1 MDLVD
6 RIERRRFVGRE
17 FLLWLWFET
26 EIFEATVSTREQGSF
41 GMWVEGRLVLGEG
54 QEVTSIKGTTPG
66 NHREA
71 KESLRRGKLPVS
83 AGFHLSWADHD
94 ARFALKGETLAIAGL
109 VLPTALDKGED
120 EPALAPA
127 PAPTRR
133 KMGGRGG
140 ARPREDERD
149 SDEATTDAMAEAF
162 YERMHLT
169 REIEAIVVA
178 LYRQFLTLRLAPVW
192 NEAVVP
198 ALNDWIGGND
208 VDVDAYAE
216 ARASSVGK
224 KRKRASLDR

>member
-26 EIFEATVSTREQGSF
+26 EIFEATLSTPEQGSF

-54 QEVTSIKGTTPG
+54 QEVTSIKGSTPG

-83 AGFHLSWADHD
+83 AGLHLSWADHD

-120 EPALAPA
+120 EPEPLLKAAAP
-127 PAPTRR
+127 PARR
-133 KMGGRGG
+133 KKGGRGS
-140 ARPREDERD
+140 RQDERA
-149 SDEATTDAMAEAF
+149 SDDATTDAMAEAF

-178 LYRQFLTLRLAPVW
+178 LYRQFLILRLAPAW

-198 ALNDWIGGND
+198 ALNAWIGGDD
-208 VDVDAYAE
+208 VDVDTYAA
-216 ARASSVGK
+216 ARAGSVAK
-224 KRKRASLDR
+224 KRRRA